1 MKARPDSSM
10 AASPRTT
17 KAPDRLRRR
26 SSHRTPAG
34 ISLGRTGE
42 HPMSEVEPSANIA
55 PADSTVRL
63 VINAGRD
70 CGSMASSCR
79 LQPVSVPCNGRL
91 TE

>member
-1 MKARPDSSM
+1 
-10 AASPRTT
+10 
-17 KAPDRLRRR
+17 
-26 SSHRTPAG
+26 
-34 ISLGRTGE
+34 
-42 HPMSEVEPSANIA
+42 MSEVEPSANIA